1 MRTPFLG
8 GAVAV
13 LGALPLVAGLAMGNG
28 LPIGQAS
35 PTGTKLDFMFQVD
48 GYQTANQGGHTL
60 NLYFSYRYDQ
70 GIADTA
76 IPDYNA
82 LRRVALA
89 YLDQVDPSKG
99 LYWEILVRDYCT
111 LLAADFPVE
120 AISCQMQV
128 FPGVGDG
135 FPAIRSATYTIG
147 DIAALAIPGPV
158 FTP

>member
-13 LGALPLVAGLAMGNG
+13 LGVLPLVAGLAMGTG

-35 PTGTKLDFMFQVD
+35 PTGNKLDFMFQVD

-70 GIADTA
+70 RIADA
-76 IPDYNA
+76 DIPDYNA
-82 LRRVALA
+82 LRRVVLT

-99 LYWEILVRDYCT
+99 LYWEILVRDYCS
-111 LLAADFPVE
+111 LLAAGFPIE

-135 FPAIRSATYTIG
+135 FQAIRSTTYTIG
-147 DIAALAIPGPV
+147 DIPALAIPGPV